1 MKKKINIQFLLI
13 AFLAIA
19 ATWVFAAVVFYEV
32 VCREIMDDLKG
43 YAKLLAATRVLEQME
58 EGDSSVKAEG
68 LRISLIKADGSVLFD
83 SNVDIGGMENHR
95 NRPEV
100 AKALEEGAGEV
111 IRQSPT
117 LGKSTFYYAVRTEQ
131 GDVLRL
137 AKESSSIF
145 TIFTSTIPVI
155 IVIAALLFGLCMVLA
170 HYLTRSLVAPIER
183 MADRIDDIP
192 QEEFYREL
200 SPVMETIRRQHEE
213 ILKNARTR
221 QEFTANVSHEL
232 KTPLTAI
239 SGYSELIETGM
250 TDEETT
256 IRFAGEIHHSSRRLL
271 TLINDIIRLS
281 ELDTAEEEP
290 MEEVDL
296 LVLAQSCVDMLQ
308 ISAKKHQVTLELAGE
323 PTLIRANKGMIE
335 EVVYNLCDNAIRY
348 NRAGGRV
355 WVETRTVRRETSG
368 QGQKSLAALT
378 VRDTG
383 IGIPAEHQERIFER
397 FYRVDKSRSKS
408 TGGIGLGLAIVKH
421 IAALHDAALELESE
435 EGVGT
440 EIRLLL
446 PLPGGR

>member
-183 MADRIDDIP
+183 MAD
-192 QEEFYREL
+192 L
-200 SPVMETIRRQHEE
+200 S
-213 ILKNARTR
+213 
-221 QEFTANVSHEL
+221 
-232 KTPLTAI
+232 
-239 SGYSELIETGM
+239 LI
-250 TDEETT
+250 
-256 IRFAGEIHHSSRRLL
+256 
-271 TLINDIIRLS
+271 
-281 ELDTAEEEP
+281 
-290 MEEVDL
+290 
-296 LVLAQSCVDMLQ
+296 
-308 ISAKKHQVTLELAGE
+308 
-323 PTLIRANKGMIE
+323 
-335 EVVYNLCDNAIRY
+335 
-348 NRAGGRV
+348 
-355 WVETRTVRRETSG
+355 
-368 QGQKSLAALT
+368 
-378 VRDTG
+378 
-383 IGIPAEHQERIFER
+383 
-397 FYRVDKSRSKS
+397 
-408 TGGIGLGLAIVKH
+408 H
-421 IAALHDAALELESE
+421 I
-435 EGVGT
+435 
-440 EIRLLL
+440 
-446 PLPGGR
+446 